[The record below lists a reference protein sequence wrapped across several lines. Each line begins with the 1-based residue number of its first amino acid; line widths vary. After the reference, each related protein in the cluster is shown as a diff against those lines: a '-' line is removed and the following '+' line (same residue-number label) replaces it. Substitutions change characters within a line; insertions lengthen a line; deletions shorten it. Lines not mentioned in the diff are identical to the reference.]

1 MVKKAKS
8 LEPVDNIAAAL
19 DVLGGSGTLA
29 SETRKLDV
37 IPTDIEGL
45 NQSVLG
51 CGGLPRGR
59 IIEMYAKPSVGK
71 STLAYWFMG
80 QVQKQGGVAALFDAE
95 GSYLPTYG
103 AACGID
109 NDRLILPEFN
119 LGEDALYKAKLLL
132 AADACD
138 IIVFDSMPALQPG
151 GMSEQTDASSLKMN
165 QRLERAKMFT
175 IFFNDL
181 MGGFKVKSP
190 IKGKGFV
197 KDENGNDVHKIYN
210 KKATVI
216 FINHAKDKIGVMF
229 GERTYTPGGDA
240 INFASSIRLGMSYMK
255 KSRQKDENGQP
266 LFKQVRVKAPKN
278 KLAPPLC
285 EYDLKLWRDGRV
297 EPLEEE
303 MTYGEENEMFEDL
316 DKDTGE

>member
-1 MVKKAKS
+1 M
-8 LEPVDNIAAAL
+8 
-19 DVLGGSGTLA
+19 
-29 SETRKLDV
+29 
-37 IPTDIEGL
+37 
-45 NQSVLG
+45 
-51 CGGLPRGR
+51 
-59 IIEMYAKPSVGK
+59 
-71 STLAYWFMG
+71 
-80 QVQKQGGVAALFDAE
+80 
-95 GSYLPTYG
+95 
-103 AACGID
+103 
-109 NDRLILPEFN
+109 
-119 LGEDALYKAKLLL
+119 GEDALYKLKLLL
-132 AADACD
+132 ASDTCD
-138 IIVFDSMPALQPG
+138 IIVVDSMPALQPG

-197 KDENGNDVHKIYN
+197 KDKDGNEVHKVYN
-210 KKATVI
+210 KKATII

-303 MTYGEENEMFEDL
+303 MTYGEEADMFEEI
-316 DKDTGE
+316 DKTTGE

>member
-1 MVKKAKS
+1 MVRKKTKS
-8 LEPVDNIAAAL
+8 EPVDNITAAL

-37 IPTDIEGL
+37 IPTDIDGL
-45 NQSVLG
+45 NKHVLG

-80 QVQKQGGVAALFDAE
+80 QVQKQGGVAALFDGE
-95 GSYLPTYG
+95 GAYLPTYG

-109 NDRLILPEFN
+109 NDKLVLPEFN
-119 LGEDALYKAKLLL
+119 LGEDALYKLKLLL
-132 AADACD
+132 ASDACD
-138 IIVFDSMPALQPG
+138 IIVVDSMPALQPG

-181 MGGFKVKSP
+181 MGGFQVKSP
-190 IKGKGFV
+190 IKGKGFI
-197 KDENGNDVHKIYN
+197 KDKDGNTVHKVYN

-240 INFASSIRLGMSYMK
+240 INFASSIVFPLNMSTNIV
-255 KSRQKDENGQP
+255 DEAIALPQP
-266 LFKQVRVKAPKN
+266 
-278 KLAPPLC
+278 
-285 EYDLKLWRDGRV
+285 
-297 EPLEEE
+297 
-303 MTYGEENEMFEDL
+303 
-316 DKDTGE
+316 